1 MESKSTFNINHI
13 IISLVG
19 GFALGAYIF
28 GSKNNKIREK
38 IENEISNFSKDNE
51 IIKSIKEEES
61 IIIKEN
67 IISALEKILSELKP
81 EKKDEEN

>member
-1 MESKSTFNINHI
+1 MESKSTFNINHV

-38 IENEISNFSKDNE
+38 IENEISNISKENE
-51 IIKSIKEEES
+51 LIKSIKEEETV
-61 IIIKEN
+61 IIKEN
-67 IISALEKILSELKP
+67 IISALEKIISELKP
-81 EKKDEEN
+81 NKKDEKN